1 MARECLGCGINHSLT
16 ELICAKCWTSGPRA
30 VQTVTTLLGLGFYTE
45 THNLLK
51 QQLQEYPLLT
61 LVRSHNREES
71 CFVGDVK
78 RLHTQLY

>member
-1 MARECLGCGINHSLT
+1 MSWLWDQPLSNRTNLCKVLDVL
-16 ELICAKCWTSGPRA
+16 
-30 VQTVTTLLGLGFYTE
+30 VQGLFRPTTLLGLGFYTE

-71 CFVGDVK
+71 CFVDDVK